1 MARRDLQDF
10 RSLFNREPRFRGHQA
25 LRVSE
30 RGIER
35 SNRF

>member
-10 RSLFNREPRFRGHQA
+10 RSLFGRESRLGGHQA
-25 LRVSE
+25 LRVIQ

-35 SNRF
+35 SNGF